1 MFMKADFHVSSFLN
15 GCYYLLDITVSTTI
29 IYQEFE
35 ICKIASYSLQ
45 SISRAIL
52 KLEKY
57 VTSNLPITVIAKF
70 DINYLKDLHNKISE
84 IVHTMRFNQIFKV
97 PTFDLGG
104 YLDDWYTNLKHF
116 NVQNRRRRNGH
127 DAIIVTTH

>member
-1 MFMKADFHVSSFLN
+1 MKADFHVNSFLN
-15 GCYYLLDITVSTTI
+15 GCYYLLDITVPTTV

-35 ICKIASYSLQ
+35 IFKVASNSLQ

-57 VTSNLPITVIAKF
+57 VTPNLPITVIAKF
-70 DINYLKDLHNKISE
+70 DINYLKDLHNKITE
-84 IVHTMRFNQIFKV
+84 IVHTMRFNQTFKV
-97 PTFDLGG
+97 PTFDLGV

-116 NVQNRRRRNGH
+116 NIQNRC
-127 DAIIVTTH
+127 